1 MKKKQTI
8 LPQTKKTP
16 EVVLD
21 KGGTIRLSG
30 RLIPE
35 NAEEFFSPVEVWINE
50 YFCDPVPVTTLDF
63 DLEYINSSGF
73 RHMFYIVHK
82 IINIRLLNDPERFRV
97 NWYYR
102 PEDEDMLEKGK
113 LLSQN
118 LNVPFSFIMAG

>member
-21 KGGTIRLSG
+21 KSGIIRLSG

-35 NAEEFFSPVEVWINE
+35 NAEEFFNPVEVWINE
-50 YFCDPVPVTTLDF
+50 YFCDPAPVTTLEF

-82 IINIRLLNDPERFRV
+82 IINIRLLNDPMRFRI
-97 NWYYR
+97 NWYYK